1 MADSGKT
8 DPKKPADPKA
18 KPDPD
23 KTKSDAPKSAAQ
35 TYPPMR

>member
-8 DPKKPADPKA
+8 DPKKPSDPKA

-23 KTKSDAPKSAAQ
+23 KKSDAPKSAAQ